1 MDDIVHIPAYF
12 TFVAPDHHIFH
23 LVDHHWNLD
32 LYYVGDGNG
41 DFVVYLVGL
50 AEFLGICYFGLGN
63 QALEMSYF
71 AYYTFF
77 IFFQGRN
84 PVFFCWVA
92 ARALLDGKGV
102 EVAVES
108 TVVPLQVVLLKFGL
122 QNIPGLSQP
131 RRILLHPLLNS
142 LDQIGD
148 IVDNGDFVAVVGVER
163 GGVDGDRLVA
173 LFSLVEG
180 RLELAVVD

>member
-1 MDDIVHIPAYF
+1 M
-12 TFVAPDHHIFH
+12 
-23 LVDHHWNLD
+23 
-32 LYYVGDGNG
+32 
-41 DFVVYLVGL
+41 
-50 AEFLGICYFGLGN
+50 
-63 QALEMSYF
+63 
-71 AYYTFF
+71 
-77 IFFQGRN
+77 
-84 PVFFCWVA
+84 A

-122 QNIPGLSQP
+122 QNIPGLSHP